1 MIKAHAVRLF
11 AVALALA
18 GVVAAVLFTTL
29 VLWPNVMA
37 FVPAANVE
45 AWLPEWLLAWLPKS
59 VHPGL
64 LLAAL
69 GAVTTALG
77 VLIAVRQ
84 AAIIRVEKRR
94 REDRLRRVRVYQSD
108 QSLQPASE
116 SRLEPFIGPGG
127 GSQRQ
132 PDRRVA

>member
-18 GVVAAVLFTTL
+18 GVVAAVLFTAL
-29 VLWPNVMA
+29 VLWPSAMS
-37 FVPAANVE
+37 FVPPLNAE
-45 AWLPEWLLAWLPKS
+45 AWLPTPLLAR
-59 VHPGL
+59 VHPAL

-69 GAVTTALG
+69 GVVTTAIG

-84 AAIIRVEKRR
+84 TAIIRVEKRR
-94 REDRLRRVRVYQSD
+94 REDRLRRVRVYQRDQALEQASD
-108 QSLQPASE
+108 
-116 SRLEPFIGPGG
+116 SRLEPFIGPGT